1 MDEWGMLFLSLSLGG
16 IRGAIATSLIRMRSE
31 AM

>member
-1 MDEWGMLFLSLSLGG
+1 MDEWGMLFLSLGG